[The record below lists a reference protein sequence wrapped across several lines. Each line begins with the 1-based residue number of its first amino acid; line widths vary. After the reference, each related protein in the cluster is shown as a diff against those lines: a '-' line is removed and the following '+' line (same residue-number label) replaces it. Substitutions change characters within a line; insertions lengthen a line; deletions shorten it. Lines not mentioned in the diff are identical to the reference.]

1 MESFVLHHCHRST
14 LSMDLTSCVGK
25 KFSTHTQR
33 SNSKQVWRRSNRHK
47 QFIFTAPSFTFEHT
61 WGRCENLSLK
71 MTKNNCKHE
80 AWWGHKID
88 ESLESSSNTDFRSR
102 TNFILN
108 NICVNVPENA
118 MCRWAWQPFN
128 RMRETFDR
136 VFFSKCISSK
146 DFLLIKPYAEIE
158 SAFYFQERFGSHF
171 FEQQKQFQAFLFLHC
186 NQTVT
191 FN

>member
-33 SNSKQVWRRSNRHK
+33 SNSKRVWRRSNRHK

-88 ESLESSSNTDFRSR
+88 ESLESSSNTDFRPR

-108 NICVNVPENA
+108 NICVNVFENA

-136 VFFSKCISSK
+136 VFFLNALHQKIFCWLNPTQKSNQHFISRNDLEAIFLSSK
-146 DFLLIKPYAEIE
+146 SNFKRFF
-158 SAFYFQERFGSHF
+158 FYTATKR
-171 FEQQKQFQAFLFLHC
+171 
-186 NQTVT
+186 
-191 FN
+191 